1 MWSILVTTMLAVTE
15 VPAMPVIIFSYPTL
29 KQCRLELIDIS
40 KKLDY
45 ELIVNPML
53 GYIAQKKTEEK
64 TTVAFCAK
72 NLQSI

>member
-15 VPAMPVIIFSYPTL
+15 VPAMPVIISSYSTL
-29 KQCRLELIDIS
+29 KKCRLELIDVS

-45 ELIVNPML
+45 DLSVSTLL
-53 GYIAQKKTEEK
+53 GYTAKKVTEEK

-72 NLQSI
+72 NIQSI

>member
-1 MWSILVTTMLAVTE
+1 MWSILVTTILAVTE

-53 GYIAQKKTEEK
+53 GYISQKKTEEK

>member
-1 MWSILVTTMLAVTE
+1 MWSILVATMLAVTE

-45 ELIVNPML
+45 ALVVNPML
-53 GYIAQKKTEEK
+53 GYTAQKETEEK
-64 TTVAFCAK
+64 TIVAFCAK